1 MKYYVER
8 KKLENITEKN
18 SNKQCKINI
27 QNRWSILDKDFAKIL
42 FDFNVLNIKRIS
54 GKIYFIYN
62 GLIAS
67 LPDGIFNSLKEGEA
81 IFLKDIISEE

>member
-1 MKYYVER
+1 MKSYAER
-8 KKLENITEKN
+8 KELENIAEKN

-27 QNRWSILDKDFAKIL
+27 QNRWSILGKDFAKIL

-67 LPDGIFNSLKEGEA
+67 LPEGIFNSLKEGET
-81 IFLKDIISEE
+81 IFLKDIMSEE

>member
-1 MKYYVER
+1 MKYYVKR
-8 KKLENITEKN
+8 KELENIAERN

-27 QNRWSILDKDFAKIL
+27 QNRWSASDKDYAKIL

-62 GLIAS
+62 GLMTS
-67 LPDGIFNSLKEGEA
+67 PPDGIFNSLKEGET
-81 IFLKDIISEE
+81 IFLKDIVSEE

>member
-8 KKLENITEKN
+8 KKLENIIEKN

-67 LPDGIFNSLKEGEA
+67 PPDGIFNSLKEGET